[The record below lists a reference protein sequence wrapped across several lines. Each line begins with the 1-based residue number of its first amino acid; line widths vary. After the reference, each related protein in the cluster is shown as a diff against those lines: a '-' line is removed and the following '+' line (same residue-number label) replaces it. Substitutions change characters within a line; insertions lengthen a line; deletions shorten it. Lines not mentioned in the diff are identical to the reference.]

1 MIPKIVHYCWFGSD
15 KPGKIRRRIESW
27 KKLLPDYEIWEWNEK
42 NFDVYS
48 LPYTSAA
55 YRAGKYAFVSD
66 VARVHALFHYGGIY
80 LDTDVKVYQNFDSIL
95 SHRCVLGFEE
105 ELYVATSFMA
115 CEPKHPLM
123 KQFLL
128 LYENLAFYDENGEPI
143 PGTNVEKLT
152 RMLEKRGLQRKDEY
166 QELSDGITV
175 YPQEYF
181 SPYDYANCLHH
192 NTERTIC
199 EHLFAVSWLPGNVKI
214 RKGIKQVTGPLIGK
228 EKMDWTRKKLEKF
241 REYMNR

>member
-1 MIPKIVHYCWFGSD
+1 M
-15 KPGKIRRRIESW
+15 
-27 KKLLPDYEIWEWNEK
+27 
-42 NFDVYS
+42 
-48 LPYTSAA
+48 
-55 YRAGKYAFVSD
+55 
-66 VARVHALFHYGGIY
+66 ARVHALFHYGGIY

>member
-27 KKLLPDYEIWEWNEK
+27 KKLLLDYEIWEWNEK

-48 LPYTSAA
+48 IPYTSAA

-66 VARVHALFHYGGIY
+66 AARVHALFHYGGIY
-80 LDTDVKVYQNFDSIL
+80 LDMDVKVYQNFDSIL

-128 LYENLAFYDENGEPI
+128 LYENLAFYDRNGEPI

-152 RMLEKRGLQRKDEY
+152 RMLEKRGLHRKD
-166 QELSDGITV
+166 
-175 YPQEYF
+175 
-181 SPYDYANCLHH
+181 
-192 NTERTIC
+192 
-199 EHLFAVSWLPGNVKI
+199 
-214 RKGIKQVTGPLIGK
+214 
-228 EKMDWTRKKLEKF
+228 
-241 REYMNR
+241 

>member
-1 MIPKIVHYCWFGSD
+1 MARTG
-15 KPGKIRRRIESW
+15 RRAGLSRTA
-27 KKLLPDYEIWEWNEK
+27 KLR
-42 NFDVYS
+42 
-48 LPYTSAA
+48 TASAA
-55 YRAGKYAFVSD
+55 VFRWANTTTRKTT
-66 VARVHALFHYGGIY
+66 I
-80 LDTDVKVYQNFDSIL
+80 KVYQNFDSIL

-128 LYENLAFYDENGEPI
+128 LYENLAFYDRNGEPI

-166 QELSDGITV
+166 QELSDGIVV

-214 RKGIKQVTGPLIGK
+214 RKGIKQVAGPLLGK